1 MQAMKHILHD
11 FKFFVWECNVNQSQY
26 YGKYEGITPKW
37 RENKWVILCLD
48 HVDHLKSKKK

>member
-11 FKFFVWECNVNQSQY
+11 FKKFVWECNVNQSQY

-48 HVDHLKSKKK
+48 HVDHLK